1 MTLDALMEEIRT
13 LPVEQRRE
21 LIGMIEDTLAETPS
35 LEARKHSLLE
45 LDGLGKEIWEGV
57 DVQVYVN
64 ELRREW
70 DHRP

>member
-13 LPVEQRRE
+13 LPVEQRKRLVN
-21 LIGMIEDTLAETPS
+21 LIIDTFTEPDLPIN
-35 LEARKHSLLE
+35 RHSLSE
-45 LDGLGKEIWEGV
+45 LRGLGKEIWEGV
-57 DVQVYVN
+57 DPQEYVN

>member
-35 LEARKHSLLE
+35 PEGSKHSLSE
-45 LDGLGKEIWEGV
+45 LRGLGKEIWEGV
-57 DVQVYVN
+57 DPQEYVN